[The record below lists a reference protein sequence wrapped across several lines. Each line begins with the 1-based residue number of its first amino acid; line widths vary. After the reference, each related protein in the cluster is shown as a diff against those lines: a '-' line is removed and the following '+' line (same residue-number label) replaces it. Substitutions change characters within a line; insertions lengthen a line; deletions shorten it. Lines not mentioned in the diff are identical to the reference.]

1 MRALDPGARAEL
13 VSQTDTQ
20 AVVKVSKTDFF
31 GPLVK
36 NYVFDIVPGHVA
48 GVAAREPAGR

>member
-1 MRALDPGARAEL
+1 M
-13 VSQTDTQ
+13 SQTDTQ

-36 NYVFDIVPGHVA
+36 NYVFNIVPDTSL
-48 GVAAREPAGR
+48 GVAAREPEGR